1 MVKLNANVS
10 HSGVGYLVEYVASEA
25 DVADVTVGGTWL
37 TVKVHGFKTRLDC
50 VLCIYRLL

>member
-10 HSGVGYLVEYVASEA
+10 HGGVGYLVEYVA

-37 TVKVHGFKTRLDC
+37 TVMVQICMYSTQSNL
-50 VLCIYRLL
+50 